1 MLFSVITSHL
11 NNVTQIKDKSIST
24 INQNRHVFLCK
35 CLLPESLFICTQKQL
50 IYIYIQNINQYNI
63 ILLIKFPLAHYSF
76 VSHYKVTQT
85 KQQQQ
90 NSNMLFPNLHK
101 VWDNPTY
108 LIIKMSALLQMINKP
123 YLCSGHILGSI
134 H

>member
-1 MLFSVITSHL
+1 MLHKSKTKVFQRSIKIDMFSCA
-11 NNVTQIKDKSIST
+11 NVFCQ
-24 INQNRHVFLCK
+24 
-35 CLLPESLFICTQKQL
+35 SLFL
-50 IYIYIQNINQYNI
+50 FLPRNSLYIYIYIQNINQYNI